1 MAKLFGKKA
10 EAPTHGD
17 VFPQERLYTWLKALE
32 IKVNKL
38 NREFDLLKNESIRR
52 TNDMKKELKHMGS
65 EILELKNK
73 QEKSDEKLNII
84 IKELKQTAGL
94 EEVMVIKKYLEYW
107 NPLEFVTQKDLE
119 RAIEAKLHE
128 HKQGKKD
135 QKVHKHKIGEKHNP
149 YG

>member
-1 MAKLFGKKA
+1 MGNLFGKKA
-10 EAPTHGD
+10 EAPTHED
-17 VFPQERLYTWLKALE
+17 VFPQARLYTWLKALE

-52 TNDMKKELKHMGS
+52 TNNMKKEVKHMAVELL
-65 EILELKNK
+65 EIKDR
-73 QEKSDEKLNII
+73 QEKSEEKLNLI

-94 EEVMVIKKYLEYW
+94 EELMVIKKYMEYW

-119 RAIEAKLHE
+119 RMVENKIHEAKHGK
-128 HKQGKKD
+128 HKET
-135 QKVHKHKIGEKHNP
+135 KVHKIGEKHQP